1 MILLSSIM
9 YGIEPTF
16 CSLVTNS
23 GFTST
28 EVALCLNLFSILAC
42 FALTGLLHINLR
54 IG

>member
-28 EVALCLNLFSILAC
+28 EVALFSILAC
-42 FALTGLLHINLR
+42 FALTGLLRINLR